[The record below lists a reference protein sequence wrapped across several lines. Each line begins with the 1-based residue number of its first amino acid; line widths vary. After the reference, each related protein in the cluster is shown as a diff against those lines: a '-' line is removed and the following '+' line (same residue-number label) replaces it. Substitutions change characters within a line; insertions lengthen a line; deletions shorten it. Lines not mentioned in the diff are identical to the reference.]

1 MTDLRKNE
9 VFTCEIT
16 GYTAQGAGVAHIHDR
31 AVFVPETVAGETW
44 EVKLVRV
51 TASAV
56 YGKGINLLSPAPAR
70 YSRPG
75 RKMRRLRGTAFII

>member
-51 TASAV
+51 TASVQAFGVPCRLKPQGNPQVAV
-56 YGKGINLLSPAPAR
+56 VWA
-70 YSRPG
+70 
-75 RKMRRLRGTAFII
+75 